1 MLEELEVRDLGPIRH
16 ALIEPAVGMTAIT
29 GETGAGKSMLLEAI
43 RLVSGGRTDAGRV
56 SAHADG
62 SWAQA
67 VFREDPEGPA
77 VVAARDAGAEVEDG
91 ELFLTRSVPAS
102 GRSRALLCGRT
113 VPRAVLSSVASH
125 LVVVH
130 GQSDQLRLASPVR
143 QRALLD
149 AMPSVAGPRSRY
161 DEAWDAFSRTR
172 RRLSEM
178 TTRQASTRQ
187 RIDYLKDSLERIGR
201 VDPKPDED
209 VALRDRR
216 TRIEHAAAISEG
228 VGGAVAA
235 LDPSQLDG
243 ADDATGVLDLLG
255 RAAQSLRSIH
265 IADPYDAA
273 ADRLDSLAADVSD
286 VVLSLTDRVGDQ
298 DAEGDLDVINAR
310 IHELDE
316 LIRRWGPGLGDVLA
330 FRDAASTELEDLD
343 AAPERIEG
351 LQRKADEDLQVAR
364 DAADALHD
372 ARARM
377 ARRLSAMVDEE
388 LEALAMSGSRLEI
401 RVTVRTGQKALDD
414 SGSDDVEFLFTPFP
428 GSRALPL
435 VSSASGGELSRLM
448 LALELS
454 AARCRR
460 APAEVSD
467 IPASDADG
475 GDSGTA
481 GEPMTFIFDEVDA
494 GVGGRAAVELG
505 RRLARLAE
513 DAQVIV
519 VTHLAQVASWA
530 GRQIVVSKSVPA
542 ASTPGGDAG
551 EDGGDGTAG
560 VSTTVAAVEGEGRVH
575 EIARMLSGDESPAS
589 LEHARQ
595 LLADSRRP
603 D

>member
-16 ALIEPAVGMTAIT
+16 ALIEPAAGMTAIT

-56 SAHADG
+56 SAHAEG

-67 VFREDPEGPA
+67 VFREDSGGRA
-77 VVAARDAGAEVEDG
+77 VAAAREAGAEVEEG
-91 ELFLTRSVPAS
+91 ELFLTRLVPVS

-113 VPRAVLSSVASH
+113 VPRAVLSAIASE

-130 GQSDQLRLASPVR
+130 GQSDQLRLASSIR

-149 AMPSVAGPRSRY
+149 AMPSVLAPRARY
-161 DEAWDAFSRTR
+161 DEAWAALSGARG
-172 RRLSEM
+172 RLSETM
-178 TTRQASTRQ
+178 ERQTATRQ
-187 RIDYLKDSLERIGR
+187 RIDYLRDSLERIGR
-201 VDPKPDED
+201 VDPKPGED
-209 VALRDRR
+209 VRLRDSR
-216 TRIEHAAAISEG
+216 TRIEHAAAIAQG

-243 ADDATGVLDLLG
+243 ADDALGVLDLLG
-255 RAAQSLRSIH
+255 RASQSLRSIH
-265 IADPYDAA
+265 IADPYDGAA
-273 ADRLDSLAADVSD
+273 ERLDALAADVSD
-286 VVLSLTDRVGDQ
+286 VVLSLTDRVGGQ
-298 DAEGDLDVINAR
+298 EEGDLDVINAR

-316 LIRRWGPGLGDVLA
+316 LVRRWGPGLQDVLA
-330 FRDAASTELEDLD
+330 FRDAASVELEDLD
-343 AAPERIEG
+343 AAPERIEELRRRVAEG
-351 LQRKADEDLQVAR
+351 LDAARKA
-364 DAADALHD
+364 ADSLHD
-372 ARARM
+372 ARRKV

-388 LEALAMSGSRLEI
+388 LGALAMSGSSLDI
-401 RVTVRTGQKALDD
+401 RVAGRSGPKALDD
-414 SGSDDVEFLFTPFP
+414 SGGDDVEFLFTPFP

-435 VSSASGGELSRLM
+435 GSSASGGELSRLM

-454 AARCRR
+454 TARCRGR
-460 APAEVSD
+460 AAEPSD
-467 IPASDADG
+467 VPASGKRAMDRG
-475 GDSGTA
+475 MMSGST
-481 GEPMTFIFDEVDA
+481 TFIFDEVDA

-505 RRLARLAE
+505 RRLARLAA

-530 GRQIVVSKSVPA
+530 DRQIVVSKGVSA
-542 ASTPGGDAG
+542 ASTDDG
-551 EDGGDGTAG
+551 DGGGRNATDVSA
-560 VSTTVAAVEGEGRVH
+560 VSTTVAVVEGEGRVH

-595 LLADSRRP
+595 LLTDSRRP

>member
-16 ALIEPAVGMTAIT
+16 ALIEPAAGMTAIT

-56 SAHADG
+56 AAHADG

-67 VFREDPEGPA
+67 VFREDSEGPA
-77 VVAARDAGAEVEDG
+77 VVAARDAGADVEEG
-91 ELFLTRSVPAS
+91 ELFLTRSVPVS

-113 VPRAVLSSVASH
+113 VPRAVLSAVASH

-130 GQSDQLRLASPVR
+130 GQSDQLRLASSVR

-149 AMPSVAGPRSRY
+149 AMPTVLGPRARY
-161 DEAWDAFSRTR
+161 DEAWDALSRAR
-172 RRLSEM
+172 RRLSE
-178 TTRQASTRQ
+178 TAERQASTRQ
-187 RIDYLKDSLERIGR
+187 RIDYLRDSLGRIGR
-201 VDPKPDED
+201 VDPKPGED
-209 VALRDRR
+209 VRLRDRR
-216 TRIEHAAAISEG
+216 TRIEHAAAIAQG

-235 LDPSQLDG
+235 LDPSQLDD
-243 ADDATGVLDLLG
+243 ADDAMGVLDLLG
-255 RAAQSLRSIH
+255 RASQSLRSIH
-265 IADPYDAA
+265 IADPYDRA
-273 ADRLDSLAADVSD
+273 ADRLDALAADASD

-298 DAEGDLDVINAR
+298 EEGDLDVINAR

-316 LIRRWGPGLGDVLA
+316 LVRRWGPGLQDVLA
-330 FRDAASTELEDLD
+330 FRDAASVELEDLD
-343 AAPERIEG
+343 AAPERIEE
-351 LQRKADEDLQVAR
+351 LRRKVAEDLDAAR
-364 DAADALHD
+364 KAADALHG
-372 ARARM
+372 ARRKI

-388 LEALAMSGSRLEI
+388 LGVLAMSGSSLDI
-401 RVTVRTGQKALDD
+401 RVVDRSGPKALDD
-414 SGSDDVEFLFTPFP
+414 SGGDDVEFLFTPFP

-435 VSSASGGELSRLM
+435 GSSASGGELSRLM

-454 AARCRR
+454 AARCRGKT
-460 APAEVSD
+460 AEASGV
-467 IPASDADG
+467 PASGKGAMG
-475 GDSGTA
+475 PGTTQD
-481 GEPMTFIFDEVDA
+481 PTTFIFDEVDA

-513 DAQVIV
+513 GAQVIV

-530 GRQIVVSKSVPA
+530 DRQIVVSKGPLGPSQN
-542 ASTPGGDAG
+542 DG
-551 EDGGDGTAG
+551 EDRGTAAGVG
-560 VSTTVAAVEGEGRVH
+560 VSTTVETVQGEGRVH

-589 LEHARQ
+589 LQHARQ